1 MVPSPIPPLL
11 ADYIGIDC
19 MPLNNKSINF
29 GVGLY
34 QGFGAKG
41 RNEFGLPSL
50 PGRHTDYSLENLQ
63 TTTTKPYNKKPLSF
77 LNCYFHVCMN
87 LIFSCPLYVEI
98 ECSGPSVVQNRGSSG
113 WLWANL
119 ITPLQ

>member
-19 MPLNNKSINF
+19 MPLNNRSINF

-63 TTTTKPYNKKPLSF
+63 TTTTKPYNKK
-77 LNCYFHVCMN
+77 
-87 LIFSCPLYVEI
+87 
-98 ECSGPSVVQNRGSSG
+98 
-113 WLWANL
+113 
-119 ITPLQ
+119 TPLFPELLLSCVYEFNILLSSLCGNRMFRS